1 MKNITKVG
9 LIAMAMLIAGCADKS
24 VNVSGEGDS
33 KSGKSSLSS
42 SGSDAVLGSVFFDFD
57 KFNIRADMQ
66 GVVDSAAQ
74 KLSGQTD
81 VNVVIEGNTDEI
93 GTDEYNYA
101 LGTKRAMAVKDAL
114 ILKGVSKD
122 NVRVVSFGESKP
134 LCNEKTK
141 ECHQENRR
149 GDIKLDN

>member
-24 VNVSGEGDS
+24 VNVSGDGDS
-33 KSGKSSLSS
+33 RSGKSSLSS
-42 SGSDAVLGSVFFDFD
+42 SASEAGLGSVFFDFD

-66 GVVDSAAQ
+66 GVIDEAAK
-74 KLSGQTD
+74 KLAGQD
-81 VNVVIEGNTDEI
+81 INVVIEGNTDEI

-134 LCNEKTK
+134 LCSEKTK